1 MTPIVLDFETY
12 YDQNYSLSKM
22 SKEAYVRDPRFEI
35 ICVGIKG
42 LGKETQMVWGDA
54 NVRNTLSRLPWE
66 RIILICQNT
75 AFDGFILSEQLGI
88 YPAMYCDTMSMFRR
102 LYPHKRASL
111 KVIAE
116 TLGLPSK
123 GTEIVNAKGK
133 RAADFT
139 SAERQAFLDYCAL
152 DCALTEAA
160 WEKLKVGYPMN
171 ELLLIDLTIRMVCNP
186 VLRLDPVPLT
196 LELQEQRRLKEE
208 LLSRVE
214 ADKGL
219 LMSNNLFAEELQK
232 LGVEPPRKISPTALK
247 KNPALAGDPD
257 APTTWAFGKTDKGMK
272 ALLNHENPEVVALVE
287 ARLGVKSTIKET
299 RAETFLGV
307 SSRGTLPVP
316 LLYYGAHTG
325 RWSGGGGLNL
335 QNLTRGSRLRDAILP
350 PEGERLLVCDLSGI
364 EMRVLAWFA
373 GQGDVI
379 DTVRSGGDV
388 YCQMATV
395 LYGRPIT
402 KKDKRERQVGKT
414 LILGCIAEGELV
426 LTDKGLVPIE
436 KVEVDMRVWDGVE
449 WVSHTGVQYQGD
461 KEVITYHGL
470 TATRDHEVY
479 LQTGGWV
486 PFEQAAAMGL
496 RIAETGAGGQAVRL
510 TDGNQHGD
518 SKAEVEP
525 PLCANT
531 MRLRENR
538 VGRSG
543 EPVQREIGRM
553 PYMYGESKPSVSKF
567 ATVRQTVRC
576 NSVSLSVG
584 GNKKLPTVRR
594 AGYRAAVQKPV
605 GVYPLGGSKP
615 TTQGLYWGGDRPDRQ
630 QRPLRSGELA
640 TGRPTYTDG
649 KPADKPIHNI
659 QGEARVVSG
668 RVPFN
673 TDVRPRSEILVGN
686 SEQFNPAR
694 ETISGRNN
702 KPVSYDAVV
711 QTKRTYDITNA
722 GPRNRFTVSGLLVH
736 NCGYSMS
743 WKKFAEYTAAQNM
756 IFTAEDCEAMGVDMA
771 RARTMTKTSDLIPHE
786 AAAWYAVSQ
795 YRSANWAI
803 AGLWREAE
811 QALHAISAG
820 HRIQVGHPEGVVFT
834 SPQGFDTPDGG
845 IILYPGLKQ
854 DGKTWVKHSKEG
866 TSYLHGGLVVEN
878 IVQHLSRQILSWQML
893 KAVQAG
899 LHVVLTCHDEIVCVA
914 PEAEAEEQ
922 YAVLERIMKT
932 APSWAVGL
940 PLDAEGGTGA
950 NYGEAK

>member
-12 YDQNYSLSKM
+12 YAQDYSLSKM
-22 SKEAYVRDPRFEI
+22 STEAYVRDPRFEI

-66 RIILICQNT
+66 RIVLICQNT

-139 SAERQAFLDYCAL
+139 PAERQAFLDYCAL

-171 ELLLIDLTIRMVCNP
+171 ELRLIDLTIRMVCNP

-414 LILGCIAEGELV
+414 LILGC
-426 LTDKGLVPIE
+426 
-436 KVEVDMRVWDGVE
+436 
-449 WVSHTGVQYQGD
+449 
-461 KEVITYHGL
+461 
-470 TATRDHEVY
+470 
-479 LQTGGWV
+479 
-486 PFEQAAAMGL
+486 
-496 RIAETGAGGQAVRL
+496 
-510 TDGNQHGD
+510 
-518 SKAEVEP
+518 
-525 PLCANT
+525 
-531 MRLRENR
+531 
-538 VGRSG
+538 
-543 EPVQREIGRM
+543 
-553 PYMYGESKPSVSKF
+553 
-567 ATVRQTVRC
+567 
-576 NSVSLSVG
+576 
-584 GNKKLPTVRR
+584 
-594 AGYRAAVQKPV
+594 
-605 GVYPLGGSKP
+605 
-615 TTQGLYWGGDRPDRQ
+615 
-630 QRPLRSGELA
+630 
-640 TGRPTYTDG
+640 
-649 KPADKPIHNI
+649 
-659 QGEARVVSG
+659 
-668 RVPFN
+668 
-673 TDVRPRSEILVGN
+673 
-686 SEQFNPAR
+686 
-694 ETISGRNN
+694 
-702 KPVSYDAVV
+702 
-711 QTKRTYDITNA
+711 
-722 GPRNRFTVSGLLVH
+722 
-736 NCGYSMS
+736 GYSMS

-771 RARTMTKTSDLIPHE
+771 RARTMTKKSDLTPHE

>member
-1 MTPIVLDFETY
+1 MKPIVLDFETY
-12 YDQNYSLSKM
+12 YSTDFSLSKM
-22 SKEAYVRDPRFEI
+22 STEAYVRDPRFEV
-35 ICVGIKG
+35 ICVGIQSLTG
-42 LGKETQMVWGDA
+42 EPQMFWGEE
-54 NVRNTLSRLPWE
+54 NVRKALVGLPWD
-66 RIILICQNT
+66 RIALVCQNT
-75 AFDGFILSEQLGI
+75 SFDGFILAEHYGI

-116 TLGLPSK
+116 TLGLPNK
-123 GTEIVNAKGK
+123 GTEIVNARGK
-133 RAADFT
+133 RADDFNQQ
-139 SAERQAFLDYCAL
+139 EREAFLGYCAL
-152 DCALTEAA
+152 DCRLTAQA
-160 WEKLKVGYPMN
+160 WDMLKRGYPVN
-171 ELLLIDLTIRMVCNP
+171 ELRLIDLTIAMACNP

-214 ADKGL
+214 ADKST
-219 LMSNNLFAEELQK
+219 LMSNGLFAEWLQG

-325 RWSGGGGLNL
+325 RWSSGGSLGL
-335 QNLTRGSRLRDAILP
+335 QNIPRGSRLRDAILP

-395 LYGRPIT
+395 LYGRQIT
-402 KKDKRERQVGKT
+402 KTDKRERQVGKT
-414 LILGCIAEGELV
+414 IVLGCIAEGEPV

-436 KVEVDMRVWDGVE
+436 KVTVDMRVWDGVE
-449 WVSHTGVQYQGD
+449 WVSHTGVKYQGA

-470 TATRDHEVY
+470 TATRDHKVY
-479 LQTGGWV
+479 LRAGGWCEFAEAAENGLQIAQTGD
-486 PFEQAAAMGL
+486 
-496 RIAETGAGGQAVRL
+496 GGREIRL
-510 TDGNQHGD
+510 TDDYQRRD
-518 SKAEVEP
+518 SAAEHNDLHTNP
-525 PLCANT
+525 
-531 MRLRENR
+531 MRLRESR
-538 VGRSG
+538 VGGVLQRNTRKGQRMSCVYGGSQSSVTQFDGAWEKVRRHSRSL
-543 EPVQREIGRM
+543 PAAALSLLQRLWGQGHR
-553 PYMYGESKPSVSKF
+553 V
-567 ATVRQTVRC
+567 TVRQ
-576 NSVSLSVG
+576 
-584 GNKKLPTVRR
+584 
-594 AGYRAAVQKPV
+594 PV
-605 GVYPLGGSKP
+605 GVYFVGGNQSP
-615 TTQGLYWGGDRPDRQ
+615 TQRLQGCRDRQDRQ
-630 QRPLRSGELA
+630 QRALRSGQFALSQPA
-640 TGRPTYTDG
+640 HTNG
-649 KPADKPIHNI
+649 KPQEQPVYNL
-659 QGEARVVSG
+659 QGQTSLGGR

-673 TDVRPRSEILVGN
+673 TSHRPDRPLCASDCPKPSEVR
-686 SEQFNPAR
+686 FNGQRDNRAVSQR
-694 ETISGRNN
+694 
-702 KPVSYDAVV
+702 PVM

-722 GPRNRFTVSGLLVH
+722 GHRNRFTVSGLLVH

-771 RARTMTKTSDLIPHE
+771 RARTMTKKSDLTPHE

-820 HRIQVGHPEGVVFT
+820 HRTQVGHPEGVVFT

-845 IILYPGLKQ
+845 IILYPRLRQ
-854 DGKTWVKHSKEG
+854 DGKTWVKDSKEG